1 MVKINLLLSTLTACI
16 AIIGYL
22 PLLPYLGPLPR
33 FFFPAALALGFYLQ
47 RTDRALPGRVLTPLS
62 IVLFLYFA
70 SGFTLDRLVP
80 ATGDLLVVFLGIRLL
95 GERIG
100 RNYLQAF
107 ALSLFCLAASSLYE
121 MSALF
126 LVYLLLLLLLLA
138 VALVLLTF
146 HAYDPAIVLTRRE
159 AKKVLSVSVLIPA
172 VSLPIL
178 LFLFVIL
185 PRTQYP
191 LWNFLSGPVGK
202 KTGFSDTVKPGSAS
216 SVSQVKEV
224 VLRAISSKVPDEK
237 LYWRGIVLNGFRED
251 AWVRLPVPEER
262 VPVARGSVVLQEI
275 YPERSQQPY
284 LLALNVTR
292 SISGVRHDASN
303 DAVFSARGSLDKKM
317 KYLAESALAEN
328 VEVRGGVDREF
339 YLRLPG
345 TVSERMRGKGRELAR
360 PGLSDEQRL
369 RLLER
374 FYRDQRISYS
384 NTDLPVGTDPLDSFL
399 FDRRRGNCEYF
410 ASSYA
415 TLLRLAGI
423 PSRLVGG
430 YRGGN
435 YNEMGGYYLVTEDMA
450 HVWVEAYLEGVGW
463 RFIDPSA
470 WAVGSVQGGGAAKGL
485 TMYLDAVGFYWNK
498 AVVAYDLEKQMALV
512 KRAGSKARDF
522 RLPRGTGRALATLLL
537 VLFPVAGLAAWYL
550 KRPASAEGRLLKR
563 MLRTLGKR
571 YPGAVTGEEGLFELA
586 AKLDDP
592 LLREFVALYGD
603 AVYRDRPLQKDEV
616 ARLNEIIRELGQH
629 RP

>member
-146 HAYDPAIVLTRRE
+146 HAHDPAIVLTRRE

-224 VLRAISSKVPDEK
+224 VLRAISSKVPGEK
-237 LYWRGIVLNGFRED
+237 LYWRGIVLNGFRGD

-262 VPVARGSVVLQEI
+262 VPVTRGSVVIQEI

-328 VEVRGGVDREF
+328 VEVRGGWTGNSTCGSPVPSR
-339 YLRLPG
+339 
-345 TVSERMRGKGRELAR
+345 SACAAR
-360 PGLSDEQRL
+360 D
-369 RLLER
+369 
-374 FYRDQRISYS
+374 
-384 NTDLPVGTDPLDSFL
+384 
-399 FDRRRGNCEYF
+399 
-410 ASSYA
+410 ASS
-415 TLLRLAGI
+415 
-423 PSRLVGG
+423 
-430 YRGGN
+430 
-435 YNEMGGYYLVTEDMA
+435 
-450 HVWVEAYLEGVGW
+450 
-463 RFIDPSA
+463 
-470 WAVGSVQGGGAAKGL
+470 
-485 TMYLDAVGFYWNK
+485 
-498 AVVAYDLEKQMALV
+498 
-512 KRAGSKARDF
+512 RA
-522 RLPRGTGRALATLLL
+522 
-537 VLFPVAGLAAWYL
+537 
-550 KRPASAEGRLLKR
+550 
-563 MLRTLGKR
+563 
-571 YPGAVTGEEGLFELA
+571 PGCPTSSG
-586 AKLDDP
+586 
-592 LLREFVALYGD
+592 
-603 AVYRDRPLQKDEV
+603 
-616 ARLNEIIRELGQH
+616 
-629 RP
+629 